1 MKKTKKTS
9 KIRTA
14 ITAKKPRRTTADDV
28 KIISEDELV
37 VVTGGLY
44 FPINARD
51 QI

>member
-1 MKKTKKTS
+1 MKKTKKIS
-9 KIRTA
+9 KTRNA
-14 ITAKKPRRTTADDV
+14 LNAKRPRRTAAEDV

-44 FPINARD
+44 FPANAVD